1 MTPLHG
7 FQRKYLRG
15 LAHSLRPLVTVGKA
29 GLTDE
34 FVRELTRALEDHE
47 LVKVAMHKPTDKK
60 ALAAEL
66 AAASDAVLAGL
77 IGHTAVLYRPH
88 PEKPRIRVP
97 ERSVAEDPD
106 SETDEG

>member
-15 LAHSLRPLVTVGKA
+15 LAHSMRPLVTVGRA

-34 FVRELTRALEDHE
+34 FRRELARILDEHE
-47 LVKVAMHKPTDKK
+47 LVKVAMHKPEDKK

-66 AAASDAVLAGL
+66 AVAADAVLAGL

-88 PEKPRIRVP
+88 PEKPRIKVP
-97 ERSVAEDPD
+97 TRSPAEPEP
-106 SETDEG
+106 SEE